1 MKKTILLSL
10 LAAAFLTACSSDDP
24 EPQAPKQEEQPSQQE
39 PRLLTVEVSETPLAD
54 ANGTPNQIKTRTAE
68 ATTTASL
75 SSFFMNYQD
84 SKNEFTKDGSTWSTA
99 TWPKKTSAG
108 VEIKD
113 SDKLDFYA
121 YRDNSDK
128 DVATL
133 IWETTTSPYLSFTLD
148 PHPSSHLDLLVA
160 KSTVAY
166 NDYSGKVPLTFDHA
180 CAAVKFNVIKT
191 SGADGH
197 TIVITSVKLSN
208 VKDHGQYYFNATGV
222 GEDTKW
228 KSLSGSAD
236 YTLTDGDITLSD
248 NDTHPLPCGYLF
260 LIPQTKSG
268 KTLTVNYT
276 LDSTPKS
283 KSFNL
288 SGTWEAGLEYTINI
302 YIGESFIK

>member
-99 TWPKKTSAG
+99 TWPTKTSAG
-108 VEIKD
+108 VTISK
-113 SDKLDFYA
+113 SDELEFYA
-121 YRDNSDK
+121 YNNGS
-128 DVATL
+128 L
-133 IWETTTSPYLSFTLD
+133 IWDTSNPPYLSFTVNSD
-148 PHPSSHLDLLVA
+148 AFNQTDLLVA
-160 KSTVAY
+160 KNTVSY
-166 NDYSGKVPLTFDHA
+166 NDHKGKVPLTFDHA
-180 CAAVKFNVIKT
+180 CAAVKFNLIRVT
-191 SGADGH
+191 SAGEN
-197 TIVITSVKLSN
+197 TIEINSVTLNGVKEQGQYHYNPTGEDPNWQSLSN
-208 VKDHGQYYFNATGV
+208 PVN
-222 GEDTKW
+222 
-228 KSLSGSAD
+228 
-236 YTLTDGDITLSD
+236 YTLTDSKITLSD
-248 NDTHPLPCGYLF
+248 NNTHPLPCGYLF

-276 LDSTPKS
+276 LDNTAKTRDFS
-283 KSFNL
+283 L

-302 YIGESFIK
+302 YIGKSFIEEQS

>member
-75 SSFFMNYQD
+75 KEFYLDFKNSSNEEPYKFEKD
-84 SKNEFTKDGSTWSTA
+84 DKNVWNSIS
-99 TWPKKTSAG
+99 WPTKTSTGAT
-108 VEIKD
+108 IYN

-121 YRDNSDK
+121 YNDGTLNWTSTNPYSD
-128 DVATL
+128 
-133 IWETTTSPYLSFTLD
+133 PYVSFTVD
-148 PHPSSHLDLLVA
+148 PHPTSHLDLLVA
-160 KSTVAY
+160 TNTVSY
-166 NDYSGKVPLTFDHA
+166 NDHNGKVPLTFDHA

-191 SGADGH
+191 SGAGSH
-197 TIVITSVKLSN
+197 TIVIKSVTLSGVQN
-208 VKDHGQYYFNATGV
+208 QGQYHYDSTP
-222 GEDTKW
+222 KW

-276 LDSTPKS
+276 LDNTAKTRDFSLT
-283 KSFNL
+283 
-288 SGTWEAGLEYTINI
+288 GTWEAGLEYTINI

>member
-54 ANGTPNQIKTRTAE
+54 ANGTPNQIKTRTAA

-75 SSFFMNYQD
+75 KEFFMNYQD
-84 SKNEFTKDGSTWSTA
+84 SKNDFTKEGSTWRPA
-99 TWPKKTSAG
+99 TWPTGTGNSQ
-108 VEIKD
+108 
-113 SDKLDFYA
+113 KLDFYA
-121 YRDNSDK
+121 YNDGTLNWTSTDTDPYSD
-128 DVATL
+128 
-133 IWETTTSPYLSFTLD
+133 PYLSFTVNSD
-148 PHPSSHLDLLVA
+148 AFNQTDLLVA
-160 KSTVAY
+160 TNKVSY

-180 CAAVKFNVIKT
+180 CAAVKFNLIRT
-191 SGADGH
+191 DGAGSH
-197 TIVITSVKLSN
+197 TIVITSVTLSGVQN
-208 VKDHGQYYFNATGV
+208 QGQYHYDSTP
-222 GEDTKW
+222 KW
-228 KSLSGSAD
+228 TELKGSTS
-236 YTLTDGDITLSD
+236 YILTTSD
-248 NDTHPLPCGYLF
+248 AWNIPSSENGISHPLPCGYLF

-276 LDSTPKS
+276 LDSTPNS

-288 SGTWEAGLEYTINI
+288 TGTWEAGLEYTINI